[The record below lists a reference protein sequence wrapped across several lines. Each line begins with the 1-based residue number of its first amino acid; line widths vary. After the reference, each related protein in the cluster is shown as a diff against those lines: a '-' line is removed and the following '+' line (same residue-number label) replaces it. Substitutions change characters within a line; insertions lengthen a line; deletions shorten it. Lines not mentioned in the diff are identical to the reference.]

1 VQKAQLEMTIRIP
14 SALGLVSVRAAG
26 GALVPLDNL
35 VTARIGSGSVQIDRE
50 ARTRSITLYGNLA
63 GKTAGEADEEIMGF
77 VRELGIGGEYEFA
90 AVGQSKRMREAIVFA
105 FGLALVAIY
114 MILAA
119 QFNSF
124 IRPFTIMLSAPLSFI
139 GAFAALWI
147 SGVSLDIMGQIAF
160 LMLMGIVM
168 KSGRA
173 RRLYLAR

>member
-1 VQKAQLEMTIRIP
+1 VQKAQLEMTIR

-90 AVGQSKRMREAIVFA
+90 AVGQSKRMRETVEAIVFA
-105 FGLALVAIY
+105 FGLALVAI
-114 MILAA
+114 
-119 QFNSF
+119 
-124 IRPFTIMLSAPLSFI
+124 
-139 GAFAALWI
+139 
-147 SGVSLDIMGQIAF
+147 
-160 LMLMGIVM
+160 
-168 KSGRA
+168 
-173 RRLYLAR
+173 